1 MSNISKSSMIRLMH
15 EFVADLCTIMHCRI
29 SLASD
34 VSVKQFTGGRF
45 EIKTAGKNEKIFT
58 TDSPAA
64 TIKCLLYLKAKDICV
79 PNSAF
84 TSIINNTNDT
94 LALCSIAGQ
103 LTSDELGALQKIL
116 SEDSRE

>member
-1 MSNISKSSMIRLMH
+1 MT
-15 EFVADLCTIMHCRI
+15 AD
-29 SLASD
+29 
-34 VSVKQFTGGRF
+34 
-45 EIKTAGKNEKIFT
+45 KNAKIFT

-64 TIKCLLYLKAKDICV
+64 TIKCLLCLKAKDIRV

-103 LTSDELGALQKIL
+103 LTSDELEALHKIL
-116 SEDSRE
+116 SEDSCE

>member
-1 MSNISKSSMIRLMH
+1 MPDLNMPGFMRKFVENEKPRL
-15 EFVADLCTIMHCRI
+15 LHCRI

-34 VSVKQFTGGRF
+34 VSVRQFTGSRF
-45 EIKTAGKNEKIFT
+45 EIMTADKNTKIFT

-64 TIKCLLYLKAKDICV
+64 TIKCLLCLKAKDIRV

-103 LTSDELGALQKIL
+103 LTSDELEALHKIL
-116 SEDSRE
+116 SEDSCE